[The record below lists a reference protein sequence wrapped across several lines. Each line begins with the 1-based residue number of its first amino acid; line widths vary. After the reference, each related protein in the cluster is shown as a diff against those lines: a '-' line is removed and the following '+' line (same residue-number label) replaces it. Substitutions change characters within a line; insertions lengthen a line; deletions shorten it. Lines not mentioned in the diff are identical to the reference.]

1 MNQNLKISFLI
12 LIALGISFSVFVI
25 VIQYFYENQINSE
38 YYDEEKYYNS
48 IREIDNKIF
57 LVGGSQIS
65 ALNPFIIEAFLTEN
79 NENYQVFNLS
89 KMANVPQREIRNIDL
104 LISAEPEIVV
114 YGISARDFSEIKSVN
129 KPEVKLDQSLPD
141 PSLLFKNWLNDQNTE
156 ILLLQPDFSPKLIIL
171 KELRGVTVNSQ
182 DYIKAPFFRFDY
194 KRDFNVMNNNG
205 LKSLAINDA
214 TPVKIRDPDENRA
227 LLDLKEII
235 NKLQENNI
243 KIILFTTPQHKYIY
257 DLVDSSEK
265 ITFEKILTD
274 ITKHTDLEI
283 HLFTEKYSDLDIW
296 RNPTHIVVGKDSLI
310 FSEDIANLILEELR

>member
-1 MNQNLKISFLI
+1 MKKTLTLIFFSFLI
-12 LIALGISFSVFVI
+12 SFSIFFI
-25 VIQYFYENQINSE
+25 LIQIFYQEQENALIG
-38 YYDEEKYYNS
+38 DEKKYYNS

-65 ALNPFIIEAFLTEN
+65 ALNPFVIEAFLTEN

-89 KMANVPQREIRNIDL
+89 KMANLPQREIRNIDL
-104 LISAEPEIVV
+104 LISAKPEIVV
-114 YGISARDFSEIKSVN
+114 YGISARDFSEIESVN
-129 KPEVKLDQSLPD
+129 KPEVKSDQSLPD

-205 LKSLAINDA
+205 LESLAINDA
-214 TPVKIRDPDENRA
+214 KPVKIRDPDENRA

-235 NKLQENNI
+235 HKLQENNI
-243 KIILFTTPQHKYIY
+243 KIILFTTPQHKYFY
-257 DLVDSSEK
+257 DLVDPSEK
-265 ITFEKILTD
+265 IAFEKILTD

-310 FSEDIANLILEELR
+310 FSEDIANLILEELK